1 MRFYIIHPPKTKD
14 YFERVRAVEDTL
26 KKRGNIVANPLPD
39 NVETQNPDYDIIND
53 FRLNFH
59 KINTCAAICAMDGY
73 AKTDLGNK
81 AMAEAMVQKKIIFF
95 E

>member
-14 YFERVRAVEDTL
+14 YFEKVRAIEKQITESGGMVL
-26 KKRGNIVANPLPD
+26 NPLPV

-59 KINTCAAICAMDGY
+59 KINTCAAVCAMDGY